1 MVLGLMLIVTGTGSY
16 KTYQKLQ
23 EKDREI
29 KRLESLIEKEEERTK
44 EIQELEVYMQTDD
57 YIKNTAREKLGLTE
71 PGEILIRKEGK

>member
-1 MVLGLMLIVTGTGSY
+1 MVLGLMLIVTGPGSY

>member
-23 EKDREI
+23 EKNREI